1 MSSLI
6 TPLILCDLHMG
17 QNLHRLSRRLEMS
30 KSFYDVCVCLVNM
43 WYIRQHSLLGCFRLF
58 HSKYKFEQSLDRK
71 FWCTH
76 ISVLCPHTH
85 THTQIQTSI
94 QDLQIWAELLK
105 RAIQPSGKESSRLP
119 FCTEEDPVTSLCL
132 SGVEIMLSRLH
143 PGVNTGHSALCF
155 PLDFQLCS

>member
-17 QNLHRLSRRLEMS
+17 QNLHLLPRRLEIS
-30 KSFYDVCVCLVNM
+30 KSFYDVCICLVDM
-43 WYIRQHSLLGCFRLF
+43 WNIQQHRLLGCFRLF

-76 ISVLCPHTH
+76 IPVLCTH
-85 THTQIQTSI
+85 TNTHMHTQIQTSI

-105 RAIQPSGKESSRLP
+105 RAIQPSGKDSATPALLHRGGSSDLP
-119 FCTEEDPVTSLCL
+119 LPLW
-132 SGVEIMLSRLH
+132 SGNYAVMAPS
-143 PGVNTGHSALCF
+143 
-155 PLDFQLCS
+155 